1 MRKFF
6 IISPHPD
13 DVDFSCAG
21 TIAKLA
27 KEGNI
32 VEELI
37 VSDGSKGSH
46 AVGYGGKRLAELRKK
61 EQKNAGRVLGV
72 KKVSFLGEIDGRVE
86 NTERLR
92 KKLVAFIR
100 REKPDVVLCPEPFL
114 FRVDRAGILHRDHRN
129 TGEAVFDAVYP
140 AAGNASFF
148 PELLRR
154 GLKPHSVQELWFWG
168 SAKPNLIVDIS
179 KTIQQKIQ
187 ALLCHRSQIRDM
199 KELGSR
205 IKEWA
210 RKAARLPARQ
220 GRPRNMRYA
229 EAFRVLKLG

>member
-1 MRKFF
+1 MRKFLV
-6 IISPHPD
+6 ISPHPD

-27 KEGNI
+27 KEGNT

-46 AVGYGGKRLAELRKK
+46 KVGFGGKKLVELRKK
-61 EQKNAGRVLGV
+61 EQKNAGKVLGV
-72 KKVSFLGEIDGRVE
+72 KEVSFLGETDGRVE
-86 NTERLR
+86 NTESLR
-92 KKLVAFIR
+92 KKLVALVR
-100 REKPDVVLCPEPFL
+100 QRKPNAVMCPEPFV
-114 FRVDRAGILHRDHRN
+114 FRLDRAGIMHRDHRE

-148 PELLRR
+148 PELLKKNS
-154 GLKPHSVQELWFWG
+154 KPHSVQELWFWG
-168 SAKPNLIVDIS
+168 SLKPNLVIDIS

-187 ALLCHRSQIRDM
+187 ALACHTSQIRDM
-199 KELGSR
+199 ETVGSR

-210 RKAARLPARQ
+210 RTM
-220 GRPRNMRYA
+220 GRGKRMRYA